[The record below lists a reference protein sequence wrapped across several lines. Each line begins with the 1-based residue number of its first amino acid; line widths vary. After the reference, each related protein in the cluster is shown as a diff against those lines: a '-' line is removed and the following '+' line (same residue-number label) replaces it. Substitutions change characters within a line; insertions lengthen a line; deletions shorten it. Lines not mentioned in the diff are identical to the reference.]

1 MTAQEHRSPI
11 SVPAYLVLGA
21 LTMITP
27 LSTNLYVP
35 ALPTIAD
42 AFGTTPAAAELTVSA
57 ALIGIALGQLV
68 IGSVSDRL
76 GRRLPA
82 LIGTAAFVVV
92 SILCAFAP
100 SLPVLIGLRFVQ
112 GFVGASGVV
121 MARAS
126 VRDRVSGPLA
136 AQALSRL
143 LVVAA
148 IGPVIGP
155 FLGALA
161 LQVIDWRGVFLVLAG
176 MGAVAFLLSLRW
188 FPETLAP
195 SARGHEGV
203 HEVRE
208 ARQRLFSDRFF
219 WAFVLVTGLLGTLS
233 FTWLAGGSFYMAQIY
248 GLDATA
254 TALIYGFTSLAF
266 LFSAWR
272 NSRAVLRIGAKR
284 ALLRGLAIIA
294 IGSLILLI
302 TTVTRGPLVFA
313 LIGIA
318 VSFGAFGG
326 MIANAQAIA
335 MTPHGDAAGTASAF
349 LGSSQFLFGAF
360 IPPLVTLAFGA
371 TWSLAASMLVASL
384 LAFGIT
390 LAAYARR
397 GRVVI

>member
-1 MTAQEHRSPI
+1 MTTTERRSPI

-42 AFGTTPAAAELTVSA
+42 AFGTTPAAAEITVSA

-68 IGSVSDRL
+68 IGSISDRL
-76 GRRLPA
+76 GRRAPA
-82 LIGTAAFVVV
+82 LIGTAAFVVI

-100 SLPVLIGLRFVQ
+100 SLLVLIVLRFVQ

-121 MARAS
+121 LARAS

-176 MGAVAFLLSLRW
+176 MGVVAFVLSLRW

-195 SARGHEGV
+195 SARGHEGA
-203 HEVRE
+203 HEARE
-208 ARQRLFSDRFF
+208 ARQRLFHDRFF

-233 FTWLAGGSFYMAQIY
+233 FTWLAGGSFYLVQIY

-254 TALIYGFTSLAF
+254 TALIYGLTSLAF
-266 LFSAWR
+266 LLSAWR

-284 ALLRGLAIIA
+284 ALLRGLAVIA
-294 IGSLILLI
+294 AGALILLI
-302 TTVTRGPLVFA
+302 TTVTRGPLVLA

-318 VSFGAFGG
+318 IAFGSFGG
-326 MIANAQAIA
+326 MIANAQALA
-335 MTPHGDAAGTASAF
+335 MTPHGDAAGTASAL

-371 TWSLAASMLVASL
+371 TWSLAASMLVASV
-384 LAFGIT
+384 LAFLIV
-390 LAAYARR
+390 LAAYSRW
-397 GRVVI
+397 RVP

>member
-1 MTAQEHRSPI
+1 MIAKEHRSPI

-92 SILCAFAP
+92 SILCALAP

-121 MARAS
+121 IARAS

-161 LQVIDWRGVFLVLAG
+161 LQVIDWRGVFLVLAA
-176 MGAVAFLLSLRW
+176 MGAIAFLLSLRW

-195 SARGHEGV
+195 SARGREGV

-208 ARQRLFSDRFF
+208 ARQRLFADRFF

-384 LAFGIT
+384 LAFAIT

-397 GRVVI
+397 GRVAI

>member
-1 MTAQEHRSPI
+1 MTTRRSPI

-42 AFGTTPAAAELTVSA
+42 AFGTTPAAAEVTVSA

-68 IGSVSDRL
+68 IGSISDRL

-82 LIGTAAFVVV
+82 LIGTGAFVVV

-100 SLPVLIGLRFVQ
+100 SLIVLIALRFLQ

-121 MARAS
+121 IARAS
-126 VRDRVSGPLA
+126 IRDRVSGPLA

-155 FLGALA
+155 FLGSIA

-176 MGAVAFLLSLRW
+176 MGLIAFLMSLKW

-195 SARGHEGV
+195 SARGHEGA

-208 ARQRLFSDRFF
+208 ARQRLFADRFF
-219 WAFVLVTGLLGTLS
+219 WSFVLVTGLLGTLS
-233 FTWLAGGSFYMAQIY
+233 FTWLAGGSFYLAGLY

-254 TALIYGFTSLAF
+254 TALIYGLTSLAF
-266 LFSAWR
+266 LVSAWR

-284 ALLRGLAIIA
+284 ALLRGLGIIA
-294 IGSLILLI
+294 GGSLVLLI

-318 VSFGAFGG
+318 ISFGAFGG
-326 MIANAQAIA
+326 MIANAQALA

-371 TWSLAASMLVASL
+371 TWSLAASMLVASM
-384 LAFGIT
+384 LAFAIT
-390 LAAYARR
+390 LAAFARR
-397 GRVVI
+397 GRVSP